1 MIPLKDLNPS
11 RGTPFVNIALIVA
24 NVMVFFYQVT
34 LPLRFQKA
42 FVFVNGIVPARIPSL
57 LAGHASVQVALE
69 PLFTSM
75 FLHGGLM
82 HLLGNMLFLYIF
94 GDNVEDYFG
103 HIGYALFYFTCGI
116 GSGLVH
122 VLFNLHSTIPAI
134 GASGAISGVMGA
146 YILLYPRARI
156 LTFFFIFVL
165 PVPAFFILGYWF
177 VFQFMEAL
185 GGLGGIGGDPT
196 GGVAV
201 WAHVGGFLIGML
213 ITMVVAGGGGKRI
226 RAT

>member
-1 MIPLKDLNPS
+1 MIPLKDINPS
-11 RGTPFVNIALIVA
+11 RTTPFVNVTLILI
-24 NVMVFFYQVT
+24 NVVVFFYQVT
-34 LPLRFQKA
+34 LPLGAQKA
-42 FVFVNGIVPARIPSL
+42 FVFAYGTVPAKIPAL
-57 LAGHASVQVALE
+57 LAGHGSLQLALG

-94 GDNVEDYFG
+94 GDNIEDHFG
-103 HIGYALFYFTCGI
+103 HLGYLLFYLVCGI

-122 VLFNLHSTIPAI
+122 VLFNLNSHIPAI

-146 YILLYPRARI
+146 YILLFPRARI
-156 LTFFFIFVL
+156 LTFFFIFL
-165 PVPAFFILGYWF
+165 IPVPAFLILGYWF
-177 VFQFMEAL
+177 VFQFLEAL
-185 GGLGGIGGDPT
+185 GGVGGDPA

-213 ITMVVAGGGGKRI
+213 ITVIVGR
-226 RAT
+226 RDR

>member
-1 MIPLKDLNPS
+1 MIPLKDINPS
-11 RGTPFVNIALIVA
+11 RTTPFVNIALILI
-24 NVMVFFYQVT
+24 NVGVFFYQAT
-34 LPLRFQKA
+34 LPPAALKA
-42 FVFVNGIVPARIPSL
+42 FVWANATIPARIPAL
-57 LAGHASVQVALE
+57 LSGHGTAQIALE

-103 HIGYALFYFTCGI
+103 HIGYLLFYLVCGI

-122 VLFNLHSTIPAI
+122 VLFNWHSAVPAI

-146 YILLYPRARI
+146 YILLFPRSRI
-156 LTFFFIFVL
+156 LTFFFIFL
-165 PVPAFFILGYWF
+165 IPVPAYFILGYWF
-177 VFQFMEAL
+177 VFQFLEAL
-185 GGLGGIGGDPT
+185 GGLGGDPT

-201 WAHVGGFLIGML
+201 WAHVGGFVIGML
-213 ITMVVAGGGGKRI
+213 ITTVFARRVR
-226 RAT
+226 

>member
-1 MIPLKDLNPS
+1 MIPLKDINPS
-11 RGTPFVNIALIVA
+11 RTTPFVNIALIVT
-24 NVMVFFYQVT
+24 NIVVFFYLAT
-34 LPLRFQKA
+34 LPPAHFKA
-42 FVFVNGIVPARIPSL
+42 FVIAYATIPVRISAFA
-57 LAGHASVQVALE
+57 AGHGTAQLALA

-94 GDNVEDYFG
+94 GDNIEDYFG
-103 HIGYALFYFTCGI
+103 HIGYLLFYLACGI

-122 VLFNLHSTIPAI
+122 VLFNLHSAIPAL

-146 YILLYPRARI
+146 YILLFPRAKI
-156 LTFFFIFVL
+156 LTFFFIFIL
-165 PVPAFFILGYWF
+165 PVPAFLILGYWF
-177 VFQFMEAL
+177 VFQFLEAL
-185 GGLGGIGGDPT
+185 GGVGGDPT

-213 ITMVVAGGGGKRI
+213 ITVLVAQRG
-226 RAT
+226 

>member
-24 NVMVFFYQVT
+24 NVMVFFYQMA

-116 GSGLVH
+116 GSRTVH
-122 VLFNLHSTIPAI
+122 
-134 GASGAISGVMGA
+134 
-146 YILLYPRARI
+146 LLS
-156 LTFFFIFVL
+156 
-165 PVPAFFILGYWF
+165 
-177 VFQFMEAL
+177 
-185 GGLGGIGGDPT
+185 
-196 GGVAV
+196 
-201 WAHVGGFLIGML
+201 
-213 ITMVVAGGGGKRI
+213 
-226 RAT
+226 

>member
-11 RGTPFVNIALIVA
+11 RITPYVNIALIITNIV
-24 NVMVFFYQVT
+24 VFFYQVS
-34 LPLRFQKA
+34 LPARALQA
-42 FVFVNGIVPARIPSL
+42 FVIAHSTIPIRIPQL
-57 LAGHASVQVALE
+57 LAGHASAQVAMASLV
-69 PLFTSM
+69 TSL

-103 HIGYALFYFTCGI
+103 HMGYLLFYLVCGV

-122 VLFNLHSTIPAI
+122 VLFNLHSAIPAI

-146 YILLYPRARI
+146 YILLYPRARV

-165 PVPAFFILGYWF
+165 PVPAFLILGYWF
-177 VFQFMEAL
+177 AFQFLEAL
-185 GGLGGIGGDPT
+185 GGLGGIGSDPY

-213 ITMVVAGGGGKRI
+213 LTALFNSITGRRI
-226 RAT
+226 

>member
-1 MIPLKDLNPS
+1 MIPLKDINPS
-11 RGTPFVNIALIVA
+11 RTTPFVNIALIVI
-24 NVMVFFYQVT
+24 NVVVFFYQVT
-34 LPLRFQKA
+34 LPLGAQKA
-42 FVFVNGIVPARIPSL
+42 FVFAYGTVPAKIPAL
-57 LAGHASVQVALE
+57 LAGHGSVQLALE

-94 GDNVEDYFG
+94 GDNIEDHFG
-103 HIGYALFYFTCGI
+103 HIGYLLFYVVCGV

-122 VLFNLHSTIPAI
+122 VLFNLNSPIPAI

-146 YILLYPRARI
+146 YILLFPRAKI
-156 LTFFFIFVL
+156 LTFFFIFL
-165 PVPAFFILGYWF
+165 IPVPAFLILGYWF
-177 VFQFMEAL
+177 VFQFLEAI
-185 GGLGGIGGDPT
+185 GGLGGDPT

-213 ITMVVAGGGGKRI
+213 ITVIVGHRD
-226 RAT
+226 R

>member
-1 MIPLKDLNPS
+1 MIPLKDINPS
-11 RGTPFVNIALIVA
+11 RTTPYVNIALILT
-24 NVMVFFYQVT
+24 NVIVFFYQVT
-34 LPLRFQKA
+34 LPARALKA
-42 FVFVNGIVPARIPSL
+42 FVFTFGTIPARIPLL
-57 LAGHASVQVALE
+57 LAGHSSAQIALE

-103 HIGYALFYFTCGI
+103 HIGYLFFYLFCGI

-146 YILLYPRARI
+146 YIYLFPRAQV
-156 LTFFFIFVL
+156 LTFFFIFL
-165 PVPAFFILGYWF
+165 IPIPAFFILGYWF
-177 VFQFMEAL
+177 VFQFFEAL
-185 GGLGGIGGDPT
+185 SGIGGDST
-196 GGVAV
+196 GGIAV
-201 WAHVGGFLIGML
+201 WAHVGGFVIGLLIVML
-213 ITMVVAGGGGKRI
+213 LDKGR
-226 RAT
+226 R